1 VATDSLN
8 ALVNFF
14 RNYSEYAKN
23 DFWLAGESY
32 AGKYIP
38 DLAVQIDKYNRLTPT
53 ATFKLKGQLVGNG
66 VMTFEG
72 GDIQIS
78 QTDFMINHEF
88 VDPELYQYWTKSCK
102 LDPHSAGCR
111 FFRQRFD
118 DNVWEINP
126 YSVYDFCY
134 TNDSFSKENLFLKN
148 NSKQNVPN
156 KGRMTQQSILANTI
170 RNFQPINGS
179 QPMRVKA
186 TSKNGGYNDP
196 LCAYFDG
203 VHSYFNVNE

>member
-78 QTDFMINHEF
+78 QTTSLSIR
-88 VDPELYQYWTKSCK
+88 S
-102 LDPHSAGCR
+102 
-111 FFRQRFD
+111 
-118 DNVWEINP
+118 
-126 YSVYDFCY
+126 Y
-134 TNDSFSKENLFLKN
+134 TNIGRNHVSLILIRPVVDSSASGLMIMSGKLTLTV
-148 NSKQNVPN
+148 S
-156 KGRMTQQSILANTI
+156 MT
-170 RNFQPINGS
+170 F
-179 QPMRVKA
+179 A
-186 TSKNGGYNDP
+186 TQTT
-196 LCAYFDG
+196 
-203 VHSYFNVNE
+203 HSRRRTCS